1 MSPLSVYREFLLQ
14 NAAQISS
21 VESALRSL
29 SYFLPGRFEDADL
42 ASEGL
47 FAAIN
52 LLSLY
57 HDRILYDAVRSAGIE
72 HKSSLLNHYH
82 HHWYQQS
89 AVVLGASTALTLIQ
103 TVEGFIEMAANKR
116 LSRKRKWDVV
126 AAIEAVKVILR
137 LVLVARTRRATLT
150 PAGPERDID
159 PQLLGSAPLTVA
171 RDASGSTDEAGSSK
185 LYRGTRTGVVF
196 APLEVLEGESVT
208 RFLTSKSVRN
218 AYKSPAD
225 LLAPM
230 ARSRTVGEV
239 LFVLRPLIYV
249 MLIRRFGRKSW
260 IPFAASLVVEAISYL
275 LAARN
280 MSRTATPL
288 EQDEHRRRAYLFLF
302 YLLRSPLYDAVTKGV
317 LDSFCASMANKP
329 ILRLFANIVQDYQP
343 LWENVYFYTSGS

>member
-159 PQLLGSAPLTVA
+159 PQLLGSAPLAVA
-171 RDASGSTDEAGSSK
+171 RDATDETGNSK

-239 LFVLRPLIYV
+239 LYVLRPLIYV

-280 MSRTATPL
+280 MTRTATPL
-288 EQDEHRRRAYLFLF
+288 EQDEHRRRAYTFLF

-343 LWENVYFYTSGS
+343 LWESVYFYTSGS